1 MQLNVLFV
9 FQPLHRFLYLFYYEC
24 VFVHMIPVK
33 MKQFSVA
40 LSDTFKKEPL
50 GVAKLGISL
59 STIQSAQ
66 KENKSEQALQIIGH
80 VVAEFCTNRRSTHGR
95 RQIAVS
101 NDT

>member
-40 LSDTFKKEPL
+40 LSATFKKEPL
-50 GVAKLGISL
+50 GVAKVGDFIIYYTKCSKRKQIRAGVANYRPCRSGIL
-59 STIQSAQ
+59 Y
-66 KENKSEQALQIIGH
+66 K
-80 VVAEFCTNRRSTHGR
+80 
-95 RQIAVS
+95 
-101 NDT
+101 